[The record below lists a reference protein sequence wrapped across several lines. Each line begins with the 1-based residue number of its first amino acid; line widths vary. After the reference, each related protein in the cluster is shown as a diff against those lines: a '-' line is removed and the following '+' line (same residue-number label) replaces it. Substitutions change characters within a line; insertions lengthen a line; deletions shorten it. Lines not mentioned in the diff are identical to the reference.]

1 MAEDRSMTL
10 SSLSDEALGDV
21 LRGLG
26 ADLVVP
32 AAPTLTEDVRRRISA
47 APVPARA
54 PWWWPTLAPRTVRRA
69 LVVALALVLL
79 IAALAGAAR
88 LGLPGVSI
96 VVGPSST
103 ASLPPT
109 PSPAPSDAPP
119 GAAAGLGTAATDA
132 EAVAQLGRPLPVLPA
147 PYGPPDAIYV
157 DTLGR
162 GIVNQVW
169 GAAPGRPLA
178 DGQGVSMVL
187 STIRA
192 TTDIDFIKKLSNG
205 GATVTYTRVD
215 GNDAFWIEGAH
226 EVFVLAENG
235 HDVFDIRVAGDVL
248 LWSEDGLTYRLESAL
263 GQQASI
269 ELAETMTAGT

>member
-1 MAEDRSMTL
+1 MAEDGSMTL
-10 SSLSDEALGDV
+10 TRLSDEALGDV

-26 ADLVVP
+26 AELVVP
-32 AAPTLTEDVRRRISA
+32 ATPTLAEDVRRRVAA
-47 APVPARA
+47 APVPARV
-54 PWWWPTLAPRTVRRA
+54 PWWRPALAPRTVRRA
-69 LVVALALVLL
+69 VIVALALVLL
-79 IAALAGAAR
+79 IAALVGAAR

-119 GAAAGLGTAATDA
+119 GANAGLGRRATAVEA
-132 EAVAQLGRPLPVLPA
+132 EAALGGSLPVLPA

-178 DGQGVSMVL
+178 DGQGVSMIL
-187 STIRA
+187 TTITA
-192 TTDIDFIKKLSNG
+192 TTDIDFIKKLSGG

-226 EVFVLAENG
+226 EVLVLAENG
-235 HDVFDIRVAGDVL
+235 RDVFDIRVAGDVL
-248 LWSEDGLTYRLESAL
+248 LWSADGLTYRLESAL
-263 GQQASI
+263 GRQASI
-269 ELAETMTAGT
+269 ELAETMTPGT

>member
-1 MAEDRSMTL
+1 VAEDRSMTL
-10 SSLSDEALGDV
+10 SSLSDEALGVV

-26 ADLVVP
+26 ADLVVR

-54 PWWWPTLAPRTVRRA
+54 PWWRPTLAPRTVRRA

-96 VVGPSST
+96 VVGPSSAT
-103 ASLPPT
+103 LPPT

-226 EVFVLAENG
+226 EVLVLAENG
-235 HDVFDIRVAGDVL
+235 REVFDIRVAGDVL